1 MGNFYVVN
9 EDSNYIKITSDNQY
23 TVVENREDAKL
34 FSNTAGVTQV
44 LKCIPKAL
52 REQYKWRAE
61 DENTGSIIN
70 DEYIK
75 IGREEV
81 IAAVETI
88 SSLLRTLNGNKQH
101 LNRMLSNIDQER
113 QDVLHFLENYKF
125 SASEGYMKAKQIK
138 EISNRRREIKN
149 ELRMIETLSRMNA
162 STLSNGTI
170 TRLLKAIDEQI
181 YTPRVLTEMF
191 DGRAPQED

>member
-1 MGNFYVVN
+1 MSNFYVVN

-23 TVVENREDAKL
+23 TIVENREDAKL
-34 FSNTAGVTQV
+34 FSNTNSVTQV
-44 LKCIPKAL
+44 LKCIPKPL
-52 REQYKWRAE
+52 KDKHKWRVE
-61 DENTGSIIN
+61 SENTGLVIN

-75 IGREEV
+75 IDREEV
-81 IAAVETI
+81 IAVVETI

-101 LNRMLSNIDQER
+101 LNRMLSNVDQER
-113 QDVLHFLENYKF
+113 QDVLHFLENYRF

-149 ELRMIETLSRMNA
+149 ELRMIENLGRMNA

-170 TRLLKAIDEQI
+170 TRLLKAIDEQT

-191 DGRAPQED
+191 DGRVPQD

>member
-1 MGNFYVVN
+1 MSNFYVVN

-23 TVVENREDAKL
+23 TIVENREDAKL
-34 FSNTAGVTQV
+34 FSNTNSVTQV
-44 LKCIPKAL
+44 LKCIPKPL
-52 REQYKWRAE
+52 KDKHKWRVE
-61 DENTGSIIN
+61 SENTGLVVN

-75 IGREEV
+75 IDREEV
-81 IAAVETI
+81 IAVVETI

-101 LNRMLSNIDQER
+101 LNRMLSNVDQER
-113 QDVLHFLENYKF
+113 QDVLHFLENYRF

-149 ELRMIETLSRMNA
+149 ELRMIENLGRMNA

-170 TRLLKAIDEQI
+170 TRLLKAIDEQT

-191 DGRAPQED
+191 DGRVPQD